1 MSEARIYL
9 DNNATTRP
17 CAAAVAAV
25 RRGVE
30 ELWGNPSSVH
40 RTGQAARRA
49 MELARAQ
56 VAALLGCKP
65 AELVFTSGGTEA
77 NRIALEGVLG
87 LATRRGQPAVLLT
100 TPVEHAAVREPAAA
114 LEAAGVRV
122 VRLPVDGDGVL
133 DPADLAAAFAAAS
146 GSAAALASVHWANN
160 ETGVVQPI
168 EALAAVA
175 AEAAAARTATTRF
188 HTDATQ
194 AVGKLPVDL
203 GGSLGGVSSG
213 GASSGCASSGGGSL
227 AGVDLLTLA
236 GHKLHGV
243 KGTGALFVRRRVR
256 LAPVA
261 TGGPQERGLRA
272 GTENLAG
279 VLALGAAAEEAGAF
293 LRDPAATAAVAA
305 RRDRFEA
312 AVLAAVPGSVVP
324 AAGARRGR
332 LPNTTNL
339 AFPGLLAEAIL
350 LGLSE
355 RGVDASAGAAC
366 SSGSLEPSPVL
377 LAMGLP
383 EELAHGSVRF
393 SLSRHTTDAELDA
406 AVEALAAT
414 VGRLGAL
421 RPLGV
426 ESAG

>member
-1 MSEARIYL
+1 MTEERIYL

-17 CAAAVAAV
+17 SAAAVAAA
-25 RRGVE
+25 RRGLE

-40 RTGQAARRA
+40 RTGQAARQA

-56 VAALLGCKP
+56 VARLLGCKP

-77 NRIALEGVLG
+77 NRIAIDGVLG

-114 LEAAGVRV
+114 AEAAGVEV
-122 VRLPVDGDGVL
+122 VRLPVDGHGVL
-133 DPADLAAAFAAAS
+133 DPADLAAAFAAADPE
-146 GSAAALASVHWANN
+146 AVVLASVHWANN
-160 ETGVVQPI
+160 ETGVVQPV

-175 AEAAAARTATTRF
+175 ADAAAARAATTRF

-203 GGSLGGVSSG
+203 GS
-213 GASSGCASSGGGSL
+213 SSGGGGRL

-236 GHKLHGV
+236 AHKLHGV

-279 VLALGAAAEEAGAF
+279 VLALGAAAEEAEAF
-293 LRDPAATAAVAA
+293 LVDPAATAALAA

-312 AVLAAVPGSVVP
+312 AVLAAVPGCVVP
-324 AAGARRGR
+324 AAGAAFGR
-332 LPNTTNL
+332 LPNTTNI

-377 LAMGLP
+377 LAVGMP

-406 AVEALAAT
+406 AVEAVVVA
-414 VGRLGAL
+414 VGRLGSL
-421 RPLGV
+421 RPLG
-426 ESAG
+426 AGGG